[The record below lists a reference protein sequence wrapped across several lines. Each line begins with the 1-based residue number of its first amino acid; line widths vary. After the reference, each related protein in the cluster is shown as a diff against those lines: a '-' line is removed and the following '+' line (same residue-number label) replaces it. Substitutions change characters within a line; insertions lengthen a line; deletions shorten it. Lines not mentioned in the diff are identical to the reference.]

1 MVQGMGNTNEQRGV
15 TGSMKHGSK
24 HVTYAHVIQL
34 LNISPLI
41 IIVMYNNGCYELT
54 PLSYSHTHT
63 TIFNIYS
70 LSEALHSFVDTLYN
84 APFILIQSVHD

>member
-24 HVTYAHVIQL
+24 HVTYAHVIRL

-63 TIFNIYS
+63 THFQYLFPFRS
-70 LSEALHSFVDTLYN
+70 VAFVRGR
-84 APFILIQSVHD
+84 PV